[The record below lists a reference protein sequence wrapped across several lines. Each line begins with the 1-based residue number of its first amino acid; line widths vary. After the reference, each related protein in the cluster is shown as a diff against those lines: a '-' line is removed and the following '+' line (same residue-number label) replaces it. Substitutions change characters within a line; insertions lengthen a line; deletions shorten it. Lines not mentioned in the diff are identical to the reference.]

1 MKSWEQQFAKS
12 AFLRSADIAHD
23 LKTPL
28 NIAVLNL
35 ELLRMRVA
43 KLTAENPDKKINA
56 YAKSVEFELRRIA
69 QIVDVFFLL
78 SVPPRSEPEP
88 GPHEV
93 RPLIEEAAERARIP
107 LTAGAGDLVV
117 GCHLGRAREL
127 FRLFFEGLS
136 RLSLASPEGKVLSK
150 SGKLV
155 LEVEG
160 STPSSEL
167 EASKLFKFYYT
178 DSSGNPELSL
188 ASARLIAET
197 YGGDV
202 EAEDLG
208 GGLRVTLSLPL
219 GER

>member
-1 MKSWEQQFAKS
+1 MKSWEQQFARS

-43 KLTAENPDKKINA
+43 KLTGENPDKKVNG
-56 YAKSVEFELRRIA
+56 YAKSVELELRRIA
-69 QIVDVFFLL
+69 QVIDAFFLL
-78 SVPPRSEPEP
+78 SIPPRSEPEP
-88 GPHEV
+88 GRHEL
-93 RPLIEEAAERARIP
+93 RPMIEEAAERARIP
-107 LTAGAGDLVV
+107 LTADAGDLVV
-117 GCHLGRAREL
+117 ECHLGRAREL
-127 FRLFFEGLS
+127 FRLFFEGTS
-136 RLSLASPEGKVLSK
+136 RLSLASPKGKVLSK
-150 SGKLV
+150 AGKLV

-160 STPSSEL
+160 SSPSSEL
-167 EASKLFKFYYT
+167 DASKLFKFYYT
-178 DSSGNPELSL
+178 DASGNPELSL

-208 GGLRVTLSLPL
+208 GGLRLTLSLPL